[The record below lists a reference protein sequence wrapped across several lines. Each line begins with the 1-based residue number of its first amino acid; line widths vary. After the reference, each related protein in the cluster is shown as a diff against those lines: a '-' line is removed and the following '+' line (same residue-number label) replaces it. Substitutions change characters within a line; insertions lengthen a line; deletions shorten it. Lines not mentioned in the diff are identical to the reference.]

1 RRLFHSMDKSK
12 IIDALGLVSGGGMSI
27 TDIQM
32 VQWGRDLIF
41 ECLYLTLPDEP
52 VIFRLIFQNCREI
65 RYRVY
70 AHIGFH
76 EQGQV
81 TPTADVVE
89 LALGH
94 GNHRRDANIL
104 TNHFGVT
111 ISYGELRVERDDEF
125 YYLAN

>member
-1 RRLFHSMDKSK
+1 MDKIK
-12 IIDALGLVSGGGMSI
+12 IIEALGLVTGGGMSV

-41 ECLYLTLPDEP
+41 ECLYLTVPEGAPPDDP
-52 VIFRLIFQNCREI
+52 VMFRLIFRNCREI

-70 AHIGFH
+70 AHIGIH

-89 LALGH
+89 LSLGH

-111 ISYGELRVERDDEF
+111 ISYGEVRVERDDEYF
-125 YYLAN
+125 VLAN

>member
-1 RRLFHSMDKSK
+1 MDKIK

-32 VQWGRDLIF
+32 VNWGHDLIF
-41 ECLYLTLPDEP
+41 ECVYQTVPEGAPPDEP
-52 VIFRLIFQNCREI
+52 VLFRLIFEDCREI

-70 AHIGFH
+70 AHIGMH

-104 TNHFGVT
+104 TNHFAVT
-111 ISYGELRVERDDEF
+111 ISYKEVRVEKDDEF
-125 YYLAN
+125 FALAN